1 LNNGNITAAS
11 LAGVAQI
18 AKELGSEIRTTQLQD
33 MLICGVAEGDV
44 VTVSAKVKELGID
57 VGVKRPKVVS
67 CTGAGTCKLGL
78 CLSRGLADAIGEKLK
93 GADAPDELIRISG
106 CPNSCGHHSVASIGF
121 QGRGKRVDGRLV
133 PSYDVFAGAKMYQG
147 QAKLGERIGTVPAK
161 RIPDMVA
168 EAIEKKA
175 TTGDA
180 FKEVLA
186 RYDSFAPDTIG
197 EDFYYDFGSGKLFS
211 MPGK

>member
-1 LNNGNITAAS
+1 
-11 LAGVAQI
+11 
-18 AKELGSEIRTTQLQD
+18 
-33 MLICGVAEGDV
+33 
-44 VTVSAKVKELGID
+44 
-57 VGVKRPKVVS
+57 
-67 CTGAGTCKLGL
+67 L

-161 RIPDMVA
+161 RIPDMMA
-168 EAIEKKA
+168 EVIEKKA
-175 TTGDA
+175 TASDA
-180 FKEVLA
+180 LKEVVSK
-186 RYDSFAPDTIG
+186 YDSFEADTIS
-197 EDFYYDFGSGKLFS
+197 EDYYYDFGADEEFS
-211 MPGK
+211 LR